1 MQWLELAV
9 KVHPE
14 AVESVSELL
23 NRYADGGIAI
33 EEPIELAQGGTGY
46 RVLAGEPVSIR
57 MYLPMD
63 HTEEEKRQQIEQGL
77 WYLSRIGARFIGELQ
92 TRVVNDED
100 WANAWKEHF
109 HVTHIGQCV
118 VIRPSWRDYQ
128 PQPGEIVLTLDP
140 GMAFGTGLH
149 PTTRMCVEQLEQLVK
164 PGMRVIDVGCGS
176 GILSILAA
184 KLGAANVYA
193 IDNDRVAVEST
204 VANVQLNDES
214 GRVMTAL
221 GELDDTAAERMAGQY
236 DVVVSNILAHV
247 IGAMAPQ
254 LAKVMAPDGALIVS
268 GIIEPRLHDALD
280 PLLATGLELVSQVLI
295 DDWMALV
302 LCRRDMRINGRI

>member
-23 NRYADGGIAI
+23 NRYTDDGIVI
-33 EEPIELAQGGTGY
+33 EEPIELAQGGTDY
-46 RVLAGEPVSIR
+46 HVLVGEPVSIC

-77 WYLSRIGARFIGELQ
+77 WHLSRIGERFIGDLQ

-109 HVTHIGQCV
+109 HVTHIGQRV

-149 PTTRMCVEQLEQLVK
+149 PTTRMCMEQLEQLVK
-164 PGMRVIDVGCGS
+164 PGVRVIDVGCGS

-193 IDNDRVAVEST
+193 IDNDSVAVEST
-204 VANVQLNDES
+204 IANVQLNGES
-214 GRVMTAL
+214 ERIAAVQ

-254 LAKVMAPDGALIVS
+254 LAKVMAPDGVLIVS
-268 GIIEPRLHDALD
+268 GIIEPRLPDALD
-280 PLLATGLELVSQVLI
+280 PLLAAGLEQVSQVMI
-295 DDWMALV
+295 EDWVAL
-302 LCRRDMRINGRI
+302 LLRKRNMHINERT